1 MTLSI
6 FYDFDKSRKILRSEN
21 DMTLKPPPPK
31 AGEAGLNEFR
41 EAVKLHESSLT
52 NKWSREFHRKE
63 LARWQK
69 LYTTLAAKRDQG
81 SVSAIHFS
89 NVASLCADLLT
100 EYGQEPPPKKR
111 SRKKFIPT
119 LLIYP
124 EFPDYITHRL
134 HFLEGPGLRRQ
145 RALDLIV
152 SAPFLSR
159 QTSGT
164 GRVLV
169 SIGVP
174 ASEVRFFER
183 LVETIGDMTAGNL
196 EKAGFDVGYVMRPE
210 GIPQGASWTANPLD
224 PNLPI
229 ARIWADNGHARGY
242 SWQARVMG
250 ADFKGR
256 DGQGLPKDIPSDA
269 GNFPWDHD
277 PRWQRILG
285 LTEANKLQEAAE
297 LVNAIP
303 GRDRE
308 ILFDEVI
315 YLRFLTDGKVRADD
329 IRFLARKYAEGS
341 LISGRL
347 LDEFEEFLGY
357 LSKTFEE
364 NPPPLEKM
372 TRLNPDFGSHMLPPW
387 PPASDWPAFKKHV
400 SSFAN
405 LGGPR
410 GRIFS
415 VNVDIGLGD
424 CVDFFA
430 DDMIDADN
438 SFRRDRGIP
447 EIGRGWVSEVAL
459 LDLIRTIWPSAIHQ
473 WRPAF
478 LGMQSIDIYVPEL
491 NIAIEYQG
499 QQHYEPVDLFG
510 GEEGFSITR
519 ARDEKKKAILN
530 ANDVRLLE
538 WPYNA
543 SITMEELI
551 ERMAEIGVSVPIEAN
566 NE

>member
-1 MTLSI
+1 
-6 FYDFDKSRKILRSEN
+6 
-21 DMTLKPPPPK
+21 MTLKPPPPK
-31 AGEAGLNEFR
+31 AGEAGINRFR

-69 LYTTLAAKRDQG
+69 LYTTLAAKRD
-81 SVSAIHFS
+81 SRSASAIHFL
-89 NVASLCADLLT
+89 NVAALCGNLLT

-111 SRKKFIPT
+111 TKKKFTPT
-119 LLIYP
+119 PLTYP
-124 EFPDYITHRL
+124 DFPDDITHRL

-145 RALDLIV
+145 RALSLIA
-152 SAPFLSR
+152 SAPVSSR
-159 QTSGT
+159 QTSGS

-169 SIGVP
+169 SVGMS

-196 EKAGFDVGYVMRPE
+196 EKAGFDVSYVMRPE
-210 GIPQGASWTANPLD
+210 GVPQGASWTANPLD
-224 PNLPI
+224 PNLPLS
-229 ARIWADNGHARGY
+229 RIWADNGHARGY
-242 SWQARVMG
+242 SWQAQVMG
-250 ADFKGR
+250 SDFKGR
-256 DGQGLPKDIPSDA
+256 DGLGLPKDRPPDA
-269 GNFPWDHD
+269 GDFPWDYD
-277 PRWQRILG
+277 PTWQRILN

-357 LSKTFEE
+357 LGQAFEE
-364 NPPPLEKM
+364 NPPLLEKM

-387 PPASDWPAFKKHV
+387 PPASDWSAFKKHV
-400 SSFAN
+400 SSFTN
-405 LGGPR
+405 PSNPR

-424 CVDFFA
+424 SVNFFA
-430 DDMIDADN
+430 SDMIEADN
-438 SFRRDRGIP
+438 LFRRDRGIP

-459 LDLIRTIWPSAIHQ
+459 FDLIRTIWPSAIHQ

-478 LGMQSIDIYVPEL
+478 LGMQSIDIHVPEL
-491 NIAIEYQG
+491 SIAIEYQG

-510 GEEGFSITR
+510 GKDGFLLTR
-519 ARDEKKKAILN
+519 ARDEKKRALLN
-530 ANDVRLLE
+530 ANDVQLLE

-543 SITMEELI
+543 PITKTELI
-551 ERMAEIGVSVPIEAN
+551 NRMAEMGVSVPGTAKHRIGDV
-566 NE
+566 